1 MIMADR
7 TVAGRVQRYRALQ
20 KSERGIARVEIQVP
34 IIATEDVKHVGR
46 KLQEAYRKAGVAERK
61 VEGILATIN
70 APRPHPIGANDL
82 VHCLTTS
89 RPERRWRPHIEAFF
103 DEVAP
108 EAIHDLVLAGIV
120 AFEDLY
126 RAARTW
132 RLTNGGN
139 VPWIREM
146 ADLRLARA
154 AV

>member
-1 MIMADR
+1 MADR
-7 TVAGRVQRYRALQ
+7 TVARRVKRYRALQ
-20 KSERGIARVEIQVP
+20 KSERGIARVEVQVP
-34 IIATEDVKHVGR
+34 IEATDDVRLVGR
-46 KLQEAYRKAGVAERK
+46 KLQDAYRRAAIAQRK
-61 VEGILATIN
+61 VQAVLATIN
-70 APRPHPIGANDL
+70 APRPHPVDANDL

-89 RPERRWRPHIEAFF
+89 RPEPRWRPHLEAFF

-120 AFEDLY
+120 TFEDLY

-154 AV
+154 AA

>member
-1 MIMADR
+1 MADR
-7 TVAGRVQRYRALQ
+7 TVARRAKRYRVLQ
-20 KSERGIARVEIQVP
+20 KSERGIARVEVQVP
-34 IIATEDVKHVGR
+34 IAATEDIKLVGR
-46 KLQEAYRKAGVAERK
+46 RLQEAYRRAAVVERK
-61 VEGILATIN
+61 VEAILATIN
-70 APRPHPIGANDL
+70 APRPQPIGTNDL

-89 RPERRWRPHIEAFF
+89 RPERRWRPQIEAFF

-120 AFEDLY
+120 TFEDLY

-132 RLTNGGN
+132 RVTHGGN

-154 AV
+154 AA